1 MRQQR
6 GLRRGAKPSVCE
18 VCVRVWTVRW
28 RRWRRRTHQHH
39 LRRHAR
45 TGAGPCAC
53 TAPHAPTHRGGRS
66 RRGHHGGH
74 NRHGHHGGRSRHGHR
89 DGRSRRGHHGGRCQR
104 HAGKRQPV
112 RTNNDTNT
120 HGARHTRST
129 PTTYSSSRRRGYA
142 KLANASSLRGRSKSA
157 SRGAEAATRANR
169 LLAGSTGLT
178 RPPLTSSSRLRS
190 CDHGDSSN
198 SSNSSSSRSS
208 STSTTVV
215 SQTRGQQ
222 RRHRP
227 RAASKHTHRV
237 SQGGEASG
245 GAGVTR
251 GRGIVI
257 VTVAVLQHTMHG

>member
-66 RRGHHGGH
+66 RRGHHGGRSRHGHRGGRSRRGHHGHHGGRSRRGHHGGH

-129 PTTYSSSRRRGYA
+129 QPRT
-142 KLANASSLRGRSKSA
+142 
-157 SRGAEAATRANR
+157 
-169 LLAGSTGLT
+169 
-178 RPPLTSSSRLRS
+178 
-190 CDHGDSSN
+190 
-198 SSNSSSSRSS
+198 
-208 STSTTVV
+208 
-215 SQTRGQQ
+215 
-222 RRHRP
+222 RHRD
-227 RAASKHTHRV
+227 
-237 SQGGEASG
+237 
-245 GAGVTR
+245 GVGT
-251 GRGIVI
+251 
-257 VTVAVLQHTMHG
+257 QS